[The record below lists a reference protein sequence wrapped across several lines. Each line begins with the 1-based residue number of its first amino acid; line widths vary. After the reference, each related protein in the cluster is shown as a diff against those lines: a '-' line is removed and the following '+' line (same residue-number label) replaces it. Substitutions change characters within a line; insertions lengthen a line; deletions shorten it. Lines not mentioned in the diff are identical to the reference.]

1 LDGECFGI
9 HHEYAD
15 DLVGV
20 NPNQEMEMSVPELCA
35 SLQDCQKS
43 KTVRFA
49 GTWRL
54 APQRAMSLWPRRP
67 SQILIVQ
74 GSAWITWSSTLAQ
87 GGLSGADYFLQ
98 PGQILDVPAGAH
110 LVMEPRHPG
119 QTVHFDWRELPETLV
134 QREPGGRAVAQLGRQ
149 WLRALGQ
156 LGWATGQLV
165 RGLWRPARVG
175 RLTVHSAGR
184 VPA

>member
-1 LDGECFGI
+1 
-9 HHEYAD
+9 
-15 DLVGV
+15 
-20 NPNQEMEMSVPELCA
+20 MSEPELCA

-54 APQRAMSLWPRRP
+54 APQRAMSLWPRRH

-134 QREPGGRAVAQLGRQ
+134 QREPGGPAVAQLGRQ
-149 WLRALGQ
+149 WLHALGQ

-165 RGLWRPARVG
+165 RGLWRPARTG
-175 RLTVHSAGR
+175 RLTGHVSSHPAGR

>member
-1 LDGECFGI
+1 
-9 HHEYAD
+9 
-15 DLVGV
+15 
-20 NPNQEMEMSVPELCA
+20 MSEPELCA

-54 APQRAMSLWPRRP
+54 APQRAMSLWPRRH

-134 QREPGGRAVAQLGRQ
+134 QREPGGRAVAELGRQ
-149 WLRALGQ
+149 WLHALGQ

-165 RGLWRPARVG
+165 RGLWRPAHTG
-175 RLTVHSAGR
+175 RLTGHVSSHPAGR

>member
-1 LDGECFGI
+1 MNLN
-9 HHEYAD
+9 
-15 DLVGV
+15 L
-20 NPNQEMEMSVPELCA
+20 EMEMSEPDLCA

-43 KTVRFA
+43 KPVRFA

-54 APQRAMSLWPRRP
+54 APHRAMSLWPRRP

-74 GSAWITWSSTLAQ
+74 GNAWVTWSNTHAQ
-87 GGLSGADYFLQ
+87 GGGSATDHFLQ

-110 LVMEPRHPG
+110 LVLESRHPG
-119 QTVHFDWRELPETLV
+119 QMVHFDWREWPGAVRQSEPRQRHLPE
-134 QREPGGRAVAQLGRQ
+134 LGRQ
-149 WLRALGQ
+149 WWQALGQ

-165 RGLWRPARVG
+165 RGLCAQPR
-175 RLTVHSAGR
+175 AGR